1 MIKRLFHREFLLFLA
16 LTSVIWA
23 LITVSKAERSTS
35 VVVYANSPSSI
46 VADQFITDT
55 SIALNVEVSAS
66 GINALRLQE
75 VDKES
80 VLIEPTA
87 FALKS
92 DGMLVVQSAEV
103 IAQLNS
109 TYRGV
114 YSFSTATSEILFPC
128 EELERTRVPISME
141 GLQNIRLPRGY
152 KWLHPITVDPD
163 SIDVVGSPE
172 AVFRARLHVNLP
184 DFLWDGNHA
193 FDLPVEGLGSSLT
206 SISEERIEVRG
217 ASALWIENKFEVPLV
232 LGSQIVDV
240 EVWVSGPKKELL
252 SRTVEELITLSGI
265 QNETNY
271 TIVAVPVKENI
282 SVLSVIPNRVERIG
296 Q

>member
-1 MIKRLFHREFLLFLA
+1 MFKRLFHREFLLFLA

-35 VVVYANSPSSI
+35 VLIYANSASSI

-80 VLIEPTA
+80 VLIELTA

-114 YSFSTATSEILFPC
+114 YSFSTATSEVLFPC
-128 EELERTRVPISME
+128 EELERTRVPISIE
-141 GLQNIRLPRGY
+141 GTQNIRLPEGY
-152 KWLHPITVDPD
+152 KWLHEVSVDPD

-217 ASALWIENKFEVPLV
+217 ASALWTENKFEVPLV

-240 EVWVSGPKKELL
+240 EVWVSGPKKALI
-252 SRTVEELITLSGI
+252 SRTFEELITLSTV

-271 TIVAVPVKENI
+271 IIVAEPVKENI
-282 SVLSVIPNRVERIG
+282 SVLSITPNRVERIG